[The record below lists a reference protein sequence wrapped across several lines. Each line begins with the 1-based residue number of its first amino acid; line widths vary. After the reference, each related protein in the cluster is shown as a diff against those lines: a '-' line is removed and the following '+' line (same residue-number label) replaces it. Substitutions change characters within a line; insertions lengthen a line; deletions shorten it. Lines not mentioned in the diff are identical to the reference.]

1 MRDDERLSS
10 TARAPRS
17 VRPAMRQPTA
27 SSPLRHVLAPFALA
41 ATAAFALATPA
52 GASATST
59 CSAQSGPTV
68 PAVIELYTSEGCS
81 SCPPA
86 DRWLSALKGRDGVVA
101 LAFHVD
107 YWDGLGWKDRFAQP
121 QFTQRQNAT
130 QHTSGAR
137 FAYTPQVIL
146 DSRDAPNW
154 SSLPPAVL
162 QRKTPATVGLT
173 LAHDATGLA
182 LTVAPGAGAPARLSG
197 YVAVVDD
204 GLQTHV
210 GAGEN
215 RGETLRQ
222 DGVVRELLPWNLS
235 GAQPATLRF
244 ASSSTPEPGTSR
256 HWVAVATDGL
266 YGKPVQAVTLACAR

>member
-1 MRDDERLSS
+1 MTPLAEVLTQRLRLI
-10 TARAPRS
+10 RA
-17 VRPAMRQPTA
+17 AT
-27 SSPLRHVLAPFALA
+27 ALA
-41 ATAAFALATPA
+41 ATGVATVCAAAAPA
-52 GASATST
+52 ST
-59 CSAQSGPTV
+59 CSAQSGATV
-68 PAVIELYTSEGCS
+68 PVVVELYTSEGCS

-86 DRWLSALKGRDGVVA
+86 DRWLTGLKGRDGVVA

-107 YWDGLGWKDRFAQP
+107 YWDSLGWKDRFAQA

-154 SSLPPAVL
+154 PTYSPSSLQGKAV
-162 QRKTPATVGLT
+162 ATVALK
-173 LAHDATGLA
+173 LDHDATGLA
-182 LTVAPGAGAPARLSG
+182 LTVSPGSGAPAKLSG

-204 GLQTHV
+204 GMQTHV

-222 DGVVRELLPWNLS
+222 DGVVRELLPWNLV

-244 ASSSTPEPGTSR
+244 TSSATLEPGATR
-256 HWVAVATDGL
+256 HWVAVATDGV
-266 YGKPVQAVTLACAR
+266 YGKPVQAVTLACR

>member
-1 MRDDERLSS
+1 MSKPSPSS
-10 TARAPRS
+10 PFLRHLALVAFSVAAAIAIVAPGDASAASACTARS
-17 VRPAMRQPTA
+17 
-27 SSPLRHVLAPFALA
+27 
-41 ATAAFALATPA
+41 
-52 GASATST
+52 GAI
-59 CSAQSGPTV
+59 V
-68 PAVIELYTSEGCS
+68 PAVVELYTSEGCS

-86 DRWLSALKGRDGVVA
+86 DRWLTGLKGRPDVVA

-107 YWDGLGWKDRFAQP
+107 YWDSLGWKDRFAQP

-130 QHTSGAR
+130 QRTSGAR

-146 DSRDAPNW
+146 DSRDVPNW
-154 SSLPPAVL
+154 SSLGAATL
-162 QRKTPATVGLT
+162 QARAPATVGLT

-182 LTVAPGAGAPARLSG
+182 LTVAPGAGAPGKLSG

-222 DGVVRELLPWNLS
+222 DGVVRELLPWNLAS
-235 GAQPATLRF
+235 AQPATLHF
-244 ASSSTPEPGTSR
+244 TSGATLEPGATR
-256 HWVAVATDGL
+256 RWVAVATDGL
-266 YGKPVQAVTLACAR
+266 YGKPLQAVTLACGR